1 MLRFFILFILIVMMP
16 LASANMYRWVDGEG
30 RMHISDSVPPAAT
43 QFGYDVLGPDGR
55 VIQHVD
61 APLSEEELAA
71 EAAARKKA
79 EAAAAKQKA
88 EVEARERR
96 DRILT
101 LTYSSVDEIKLARD
115 ERLSLLN
122 SYVQLNQKNLK
133 QKNKE
138 LKAVKK
144 QIAPF
149 AENKKPI
156 PQGLAMK
163 QSRLEDEVGALKE
176 NISHQEAQIKALKIR
191 FAADIKRFEE
201 IQAEKAAEK
210 AAAHGQ

>member
-43 QFGYDVLGPDGR
+43 QFGYDVLSPDGR

-101 LTYSSVDEIKLARD
+101 LTYSTVDEIKLARD
-115 ERLSLLN
+115 ERLALLN
-122 SYVQLNQKNLK
+122 SYIQLNQKNLK
-133 QKNKE
+133 QKKKE
-138 LKAVKK
+138 LKTVKK
-144 QIAPF
+144 QIEPF
-149 AENKKPI
+149 VENKKPV
-156 PQGLAMK
+156 PQALTMK
-163 QSRLEDEVGALKE
+163 QDRLEDEVGSLSE
-176 NISHQEAQIKALKIR
+176 NINHQETQMKELKVR

-201 IQAEKAAEK
+201 IQADK
-210 AAAHGQ
+210 AAARGQ

>member
-1 MLRFFILFILIVMMP
+1 MLRFFILFILFVMMP
-16 LASANMYRWVDGEG
+16 IASANMYRWVDGEG
-30 RMHISDSVPPAAT
+30 RMHVSDSLPPAAT
-43 QFGYDVLGPDGR
+43 RFGYDVLSPDGR
-55 VIQHVD
+55 VIQHVE

-71 EAAARKKA
+71 RAAARKKA
-79 EAAAAKQKA
+79 EAAAARQKA

-101 LTYSSVDEIKLARD
+101 LTYSTVDEIKLARD

-138 LKAVKK
+138 LKGVKK
-144 QIAPF
+144 QLAPF
-149 AENKKPI
+149 VENKKPV
-156 PQGLAMK
+156 PEGLAMK
-163 QSRLEDEVGALKE
+163 QNRLEDEVGALKE
-176 NISHQEAQIKALKIR
+176 NINHQEAQIKALKIR

>member
-1 MLRFFILFILIVMMP
+1 MLRFFILFILLVIMP

-30 RMHISDSVPPAAT
+30 RMHISDSLPPAAT
-43 QFGYDVLGPDGR
+43 KFGYDVLSQDGR

-61 APLSEEELAA
+61 APQSEEELAA
-71 EAAARKKA
+71 EAAARKEA

-88 EVEARERR
+88 EIEARERR

-101 LTYSSVDEIKLARD
+101 LTYSTVDEIKLSRD

-122 SYVQLNQKNLK
+122 SYIQLNQKNLK

-138 LKAVKK
+138 LKAVNK

-149 AENKKPI
+149 VENKKPV
-156 PQGLAMK
+156 PEGLAMK
-163 QSRLEDEVGALKE
+163 QDRLQDEVGALKE
-176 NISHQEAQIKALKIR
+176 NIKHQETQMQELKQR
-191 FAADIKRFEE
+191 FAEDIKRFEE
-201 IQAEKAAEK
+201 IQAEKAAAK
-210 AAAHGQ
+210 GK